1 MFGSYNKF
9 TAPVH
14 IDAHIVSAVDFFTS
28 IIASIVI
35 FAALG
40 NSAYSLGVPVELVA
54 KGRRVGVFSL
64 LFLYRRSR
72 SGVCG
77 LP

>member
-14 IDAHIVSAVDFFTS
+14 IDAHIVSVVDFFTS
-28 IIASIVI
+28 IMASIVI

-40 NSAYSLGVPVELVA
+40 NSAYLLGVPVELVA
-54 KGRRVGVFSL
+54 KGKISEVFS
-64 LFLYRRSR
+64 
-72 SGVCG
+72 
-77 LP
+77 